1 MNIITRKKL
10 LARVE
15 ALTTIKKIADETLAE
30 ISTPETS
37 EETLETPEEALETSE
52 ETLETPE
59 ALETSEETL
68 EDPEETLEDPEEAN
82 PAAINYG
89 EQFADSILIN
99 MFGKILSETVE
110 KTETQFTEE

>member
-30 ISTPETS
+30 ISTP
-37 EETLETPEEALETSE
+37 ETSE